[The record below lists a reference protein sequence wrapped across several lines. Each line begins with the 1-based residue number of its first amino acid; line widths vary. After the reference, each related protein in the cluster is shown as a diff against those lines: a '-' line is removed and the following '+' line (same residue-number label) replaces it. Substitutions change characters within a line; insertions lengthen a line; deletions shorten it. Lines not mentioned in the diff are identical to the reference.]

1 MDYKECLDYLFQQL
15 PMFQRVGAPAYKA
28 DLKNTVDI
36 CLAFGNP
43 ETKFKSVHVAGT
55 NGKGSVASALA
66 SIFQTCGYKT
76 GLFTSPHLKD
86 FRERVKINGEL
97 ISEAAVVEFTQRVIA
112 KEFDF
117 SPSFFEISAVMAFD
131 YFAKEKV
138 DIAIIE
144 VGMGGRLDSTNVI
157 LPELS
162 VITSISKDHQQ
173 FLGSTLEKIAAE
185 KGGIIKP
192 EIPVVIGENEL
203 SVVKTLEGIADTR
216 KSPFYDVYAKSPFI
230 PTDLPGSYQREN
242 MRTVSKAVD
251 VLVSL
256 GWKLNRECVEKGAM
270 NVIPNTG
277 LRGRW
282 EQIGTMPKIITDVGH
297 NEAGVRQVVD
307 HLRKESFVRLHIVW
321 GMVGDKDA
329 KAILSQLPTSASYYW
344 CKPNIP
350 RGKNK
355 DELAQEAL
363 KYSLEGKS
371 YKSVDQALQ
380 AAKSEALLNDLI
392 FVGGSL
398 FTVAEV
404 LPDQIL
410 EFS

>member
-1 MDYKECLDYLFQQL
+1 MNYSECLDYLFQQL

-28 DLKNTVDI
+28 DLKNTVEL

-43 ETKFKSVHVAGT
+43 ETKFKSIHVAGT
-55 NGKGSVASALA
+55 NGKGSVSSALA

-86 FRERVKINGEL
+86 FRERIKINGEL
-97 ISEAAVVEFTQRVIA
+97 ISENAVIDFTEKV
-112 KEFDF
+112 KEKNF
-117 SPSFFEISAVMAFD
+117 SFKPSFFEISAVMAFD
-131 YFAKEKV
+131 YFSKENV
-138 DIAIIE
+138 DIAIVE

-162 VITSISKDHQQ
+162 VITSISKDHEQ
-173 FLGSTLEKIAAE
+173 FLGNTLEKIARE

-192 EIPVVIGENEL
+192 EIPVVVGENEL
-203 SVVKTLEGIADTR
+203 SVVKTLEAIAQER
-216 KSPFYDVYAKSPFI
+216 KAPFYDVYAKSPFI

-251 VLVSL
+251 VLVSV
-256 GWKLNRECVEKGAM
+256 GWKLSRECVEKGAM

-282 EQIGTMPKIITDVGH
+282 EQIGAMPKIIADVGH

-344 CKPNIP
+344 CKPDIP
-350 RGKNK
+350 RGKNE

-363 KYSLEGKS
+363 KYSLEGKA
-371 YKSVDQALQ
+371 YKSVELALQ
-380 AAKSEALLNDLI
+380 AAKSEAMLNDLI
-392 FVGGSL
+392 FVGGSV

-404 LPDQIL
+404 LPDDIV
-410 EFS
+410 EFT

>member
-1 MDYKECLDYLFQQL
+1 MNYSECLDYLFQQL

-28 DLKNTVDI
+28 DLKNTIDL

-86 FRERVKINGEL
+86 FRERIKINGEL
-97 ISEAAVVEFTQRVIA
+97 ISKDAVIDFTEKVRE
-112 KEFDF
+112 KNF
-117 SPSFFEISAVMAFD
+117 SFKPSFFEISAVMAFD
-131 YFAKEKV
+131 YFSKENV

-162 VITSISKDHQQ
+162 VITSISKDHEQ
-173 FLGSTLEKIAAE
+173 FLGNTLEKIATE

-192 EIPVVIGENEL
+192 DIPVVVGENEL
-203 SVVKTLEGIADTR
+203 SVVRTLEAIAQER

-251 VLVSL
+251 VLVSV
-256 GWKLNRECVEKGAM
+256 GWKLSRDCVEKGAM
-270 NVIPNTG
+270 NVISNTG

-282 EQIGTMPKIITDVGH
+282 EQIGAMPKIIADVGH

-344 CKPNIP
+344 CKPDIP
-350 RGKNK
+350 RGKNE

-363 KYSLEGKS
+363 KYSLEGKA
-371 YKSVDQALQ
+371 YKSVELALQ
-380 AAKSEALLNDLI
+380 AAKSEAMLNDLI
-392 FVGGSL
+392 FVGGSV

-404 LPDQIL
+404 LPDDIV
-410 EFS
+410 EFT

>member
-1 MDYKECLDYLFQQL
+1 MNYSECLDYLFQQL

-28 DLKNTVDI
+28 DLKNTIDL

-86 FRERVKINGEL
+86 FRERIKINGGL
-97 ISEAAVVEFTQRVIA
+97 ISEDAVIDFTQRV
-112 KEFDF
+112 KEKNFDF
-117 SPSFFEISAVMAFD
+117 KPSFFEISAVMAFD
-131 YFAKEKV
+131 YFSKEKV

-162 VITSISKDHQQ
+162 VITSISKDHEQ
-173 FLGSTLEKIAAE
+173 FLGNTLEKIARE

-192 EIPVVIGENEL
+192 EIPVVVGENEL
-203 SVVKTLEGIADTR
+203 SVVQTLEAIAKER

-230 PTDLPGSYQREN
+230 ATDLPGSYQREN

-251 VLVSL
+251 VLKMA
-256 GWKLNRECVEKGAM
+256 GWNLSRECVEEGAM

-282 EQIGTMPKIITDVGH
+282 EQIGVMPKIIADVGH
-297 NEAGVRQVVD
+297 NEAGVSQVVS
-307 HLRKESFVRLHIVW
+307 HLRKESFVRLHVVW

-329 KAILSQLPTSASYYW
+329 KNILSQLPTSASYYW

-350 RGKNK
+350 RGKNE

-363 KYSLEGKS
+363 KYSLEGKA
-371 YKSVDQALQ
+371 YKSVKLALE
-380 AAKSEALLNDLI
+380 AAKSEAMLNDLI
-392 FVGGSL
+392 FVGGSI

-404 LPDQIL
+404 LPDRIM